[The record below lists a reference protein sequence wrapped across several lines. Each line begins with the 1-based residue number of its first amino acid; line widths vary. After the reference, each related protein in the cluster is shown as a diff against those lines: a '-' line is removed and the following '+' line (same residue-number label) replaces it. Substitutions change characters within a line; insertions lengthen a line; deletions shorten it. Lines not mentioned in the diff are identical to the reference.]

1 MRSLNGPRR
10 RTDIE
15 PRLRLAKQMPPVGCK
30 GSAMQSASP
39 YSKSCSVTGATKLAQ
54 IKSAKLFS
62 IFLNCRTP
70 SQSKRAVTETL
81 SSNPGK

>member
-1 MRSLNGPRR
+1 M
-10 RTDIE
+10 E
-15 PRLRLAKQMPPVGCK
+15 PSKLRLAKQMPPVGCK

-39 YSKSCSVTGATKLAQ
+39 YSKSRSVTGATKLAQ

-70 SQSKRAVTETL
+70 SQSKRAVVSETL